1 MRFSVWSVR
10 QDFVR
15 TMGLNNRQALA
26 NSSAGAASGART
38 PEFRLLYET
47 APVGLAF
54 LTPDC
59 RYQLINRHLCEICGI
74 SVDDHIGRSVR
85 ETVPQVAE
93 QVENIV
99 QTILRTGNSI
109 TGIEVSGQRPDGGNA
124 DRVWITNWYP
134 LIATDGSILGINVA
148 SEEITERKRME
159 AALAASEAKSREL
172 ADSFRSL
179 NELLEQRVVA
189 EAQERVR
196 IWDAARREISE
207 ISRHLTMASMV
218 ASISHEVSQ
227 PMTGII
233 ANAGASLQ
241 LLAKAKPDIDEV
253 RAALKDIV
261 DDGQRASA
269 VLDGIRSMFR
279 NDHGART
286 TVTVNDLIGEVL
298 AVVRGELDV
307 HQVSLRSELGDG
319 LPTVL
324 AAPTQLQQVLL
335 NLIMNA
341 IEAMGPVTT
350 QERVLIVK
358 SEIGEFGNVQI
369 TVEDTGSGID
379 PSLVDRIFEAFFT
392 TKALGMG
399 MGLSICR
406 SIVESH
412 GGLLSV
418 SARRPYGSSFCV
430 RIPTSQPGPVYGD

>member
-1 MRFSVWSVR
+1 MIDDKPAVS
-10 QDFVR
+10 
-15 TMGLNNRQALA
+15 LA
-26 NSSAGAASGART
+26 GIQSGART
-38 PEFRLLYET
+38 PELRLLYET
-47 APVGLAF
+47 APIGLAF

-59 RYQLINRHLCEICGI
+59 RYQQINRRLCEICGI

-109 TGIEVSGQRPDGGNA
+109 TGIEVHGQRPDGGNA

-172 ADSFRSL
+172 ADSLRNL

-227 PMTGII
+227 PLAAVIL
-233 ANAGASLQ
+233 NADTSLQ
-241 LLAKAKPDIDEV
+241 LLAKPKPDMDDV
-253 RAALKDIV
+253 RAALKDIL
-261 DDGQRASA
+261 DDGQRARA

-307 HQVSLRSELGDG
+307 HQVSLRSELTDG

-358 SEIGEFGNVQI
+358 SEIGASGNVQI

-392 TKALGMG
+392 TKAFGMG

-418 SARRPYGSSFCV
+418 SARRPHGSSFCV
-430 RIPTSQPGPVYGD
+430 KLPTTAPNPVYGG

>member
-1 MRFSVWSVR
+1 M
-10 QDFVR
+10 
-15 TMGLNNRQALA
+15 
-26 NSSAGAASGART
+26 
-38 PEFRLLYET
+38 PELRLLYET
-47 APVGLAF
+47 APIGLAF

-59 RYQLINRHLCEICGI
+59 RYQLVNRHLCEICGV

-124 DRVWITNWYP
+124 DRVWITNWHP
-134 LIATDGSILGINVA
+134 LIAADGSILGINVA
-148 SEEITERKRME
+148 SEDITERKRME

-172 ADSFRSL
+172 ASSLRNL

-196 IWDAARREISE
+196 IWDDARREISE
-207 ISRHLTMASMV
+207 IGRHLTMGAMV
-218 ASISHEVSQ
+218 ASIAHEVSQ
-227 PMTGII
+227 PLASTILNADTG
-233 ANAGASLQ
+233 LQ
-241 LLAKAKPDIDEV
+241 LLAEAKPDIDEM
-253 RAALKDIV
+253 RAILKDIAA
-261 DDGQRASA
+261 DGHRASA
-269 VLDGIRSMFR
+269 VFDGIRSMFR

-286 TVTVNDLIGEVL
+286 TVTVNDLIGAVL

-307 HQVSLRSELGDG
+307 HQVSLRSELSDG

-324 AAPTQLQQVLL
+324 AEPTQLQQVLL
-335 NLIMNA
+335 NLVMNA
-341 IEAMGPVTT
+341 IEAMSPVTT
-350 QERVLIVK
+350 RERVLIVK
-358 SEIGEFGNVQI
+358 SEIGESGYVQI

-379 PSLVDRIFEAFFT
+379 PSLVDRVFEAFFT

-418 SARRPYGSSFCV
+418 SARRPNGSSFCV
-430 RIPTSQPGPVYGD
+430 KLPTTAPNPGG

>member
-1 MRFSVWSVR
+1 MIDK
-10 QDFVR
+10 Q
-15 TMGLNNRQALA
+15 LA
-26 NSSAGAASGART
+26 NSSAGAGSGART
-38 PEFRLLYET
+38 PEFGLLYET

-99 QTILRTGNSI
+99 QTVLRTGNSI

-172 ADSFRSL
+172 ADSMRNL
-179 NELLEQRVVA
+179 NESLEQRVVA
-189 EAQERVR
+189 EAQERIR
-196 IWDAARREISE
+196 IWNAARLEISE
-207 ISRHLTMASMV
+207 IGRHLTMAALV
-218 ASISHEVSQ
+218 ASIAHEVSQ
-227 PMTGII
+227 PLEAVIL
-233 ANAGASLQ
+233 NADAGLQSL
-241 LLAKAKPDIDEV
+241 AEAKPDMGDV
-253 RAALKDIV
+253 RAILKDIA
-261 DDGQRASA
+261 DEGQRARA

-286 TVTVNDLIGEVL
+286 AVGVNDLISEVL
-298 AVVRGELDV
+298 AVVRGELDS
-307 HQVSLRSELGDG
+307 HQVSLRSELSDG
-319 LPTVL
+319 LPTLL
-324 AAPTQLQQVLL
+324 AAPTQLRQVLL
-335 NLIMNA
+335 NLVMNA
-341 IEAMGPVTT
+341 IEAMSSVTT
-350 QERVLIVK
+350 RERVLIVK
-358 SEIGEFGNVQI
+358 SEIGESGNVQI

-379 PSLVDRIFEAFFT
+379 PSLVDRVFEAFFT
-392 TKALGMG
+392 TKTLGMG
-399 MGLSICR
+399 MGLPICR

-418 SARRPYGSSFCV
+418 SARRPNGSSFCV
-430 RIPTSQPGPVYGD
+430 KLPTTPPNPVYGD

>member
-1 MRFSVWSVR
+1 MEL
-10 QDFVR
+10 DD
-15 TMGLNNRQALA
+15 RQALA
-26 NSSAGAASGART
+26 SSSAGAGSGAWT
-38 PEFRLLYET
+38 PKFRLLYET

-59 RYQLINRHLCEICGI
+59 RYRLINRHLCEICGL
-74 SVDDHIGRSVR
+74 SVADHIGRSVR

-124 DRVWITNWYP
+124 DRVWITNWHP

-148 SEEITERKRME
+148 SQEITERKRME

-172 ADSFRSL
+172 ASSLRNL

-196 IWDAARREISE
+196 IWDDARRELSE
-207 ISRHLTMASMV
+207 IGRHLTMAAML
-218 ASISHEVSQ
+218 ASIAHEVSQ
-227 PMTGII
+227 PLASTIL
-233 ANAGASLQ
+233 NADAGLQ
-241 LLAKAKPDIDEV
+241 ILAEVKPDMDEV
-253 RAALKDIV
+253 RAILKDIA
-261 DDGQRASA
+261 DDGRRARA

-298 AVVRGELDV
+298 AVVRGELEV
-307 HQVSLRSELGDG
+307 HQVSLRRELSDG

-335 NLIMNA
+335 NLVINA
-341 IEAMGPVTT
+341 IEAMSPVTT
-350 QERVLIVK
+350 RERMLIVK
-358 SEIGEFGNVQI
+358 SEIGESGYVQI

-379 PSLVDRIFEAFFT
+379 PSLVDRVFEAFFT

-418 SARRPYGSSFCV
+418 SARRPNGSSFCV
-430 RIPTSQPGPVYGD
+430 KLPTTPPNHVYGD

>member
-10 QDFVR
+10 QDSVR
-15 TMGLNNRQALA
+15 TMGLDDRQALA
-26 NSSAGAASGART
+26 NSSAGAGSGAQT

-47 APVGLAF
+47 APIGLAF

-59 RYQLINRHLCEICGI
+59 RYQLINRHLCEICGL

-124 DRVWITNWYP
+124 DRVWITNWHP

-159 AALAASEAKSREL
+159 VALAASEAKSREL
-172 ADSFRSL
+172 ADSLRNL

-189 EAQERVR
+189 EAKERVR

-227 PMTGII
+227 PLAAVIL
-233 ANAGASLQ
+233 NADTSLQ
-241 LLAKAKPDIDEV
+241 LLAKAKPDMDDV

-261 DDGQRASA
+261 DDGQRARA

-307 HQVSLRSELGDG
+307 HQVSLRSELSDG
-319 LPTVL
+319 LRTRTD
-324 AAPTQLQQVLL
+324 AT
-335 NLIMNA
+335 
-341 IEAMGPVTT
+341 
-350 QERVLIVK
+350 
-358 SEIGEFGNVQI
+358 
-369 TVEDTGSGID
+369 
-379 PSLVDRIFEAFFT
+379 
-392 TKALGMG
+392 
-399 MGLSICR
+399 
-406 SIVESH
+406 
-412 GGLLSV
+412 
-418 SARRPYGSSFCV
+418 SAGA
-430 RIPTSQPGPVYGD
+430 SQPHHECHRG

>member
-1 MRFSVWSVR
+1 
-10 QDFVR
+10 
-15 TMGLNNRQALA
+15 MGLNDRQALA
-26 NSSAGAASGART
+26 NSSAGAGSGDRT

-59 RYQLINRHLCEICGI
+59 RYQLINRHLCEICGL

-99 QTILRTGNSI
+99 QAILRTGNSI

-172 ADSFRSL
+172 ADSLRNL

-227 PMTGII
+227 PLAAII
-233 ANAGASLQ
+233 LNAGASLR
-241 LLAKAKPDIDEV
+241 LL
-253 RAALKDIV
+253 
-261 DDGQRASA
+261 
-269 VLDGIRSMFR
+269 
-279 NDHGART
+279 
-286 TVTVNDLIGEVL
+286 
-298 AVVRGELDV
+298 
-307 HQVSLRSELGDG
+307 
-319 LPTVL
+319 
-324 AAPTQLQQVLL
+324 
-335 NLIMNA
+335 
-341 IEAMGPVTT
+341 
-350 QERVLIVK
+350 
-358 SEIGEFGNVQI
+358 
-369 TVEDTGSGID
+369 
-379 PSLVDRIFEAFFT
+379 
-392 TKALGMG
+392 TKQSPIWTM
-399 MGLSICR
+399 
-406 SIVESH
+406 
-412 GGLLSV
+412 
-418 SARRPYGSSFCV
+418 CV
-430 RIPTSQPGPVYGD
+430 RR

>member
-1 MRFSVWSVR
+1 MRVSVWSVR

-15 TMGLNNRQALA
+15 TMGLDDRQVLA
-26 NSSAGAASGART
+26 NSSAGAGSGDRT

-59 RYQLINRHLCEICGI
+59 RYQLINRHLCEICGL

-99 QTILRTGNSI
+99 QAILRTGNSI

-172 ADSFRSL
+172 ADSLRNL

-227 PMTGII
+227 PLAAVIL
-233 ANAGASLQ
+233 NADTSLQ
-241 LLAKAKPDIDEV
+241 LLAKAKPDMDDV

-261 DDGQRASA
+261 DDGQRARA

-307 HQVSLRSELGDG
+307 HQVSLRSELTDG

-418 SARRPYGSSFCV
+418 SARRPNGSSFCV
-430 RIPTSQPGPVYGD
+430 KLPTTPPNPVYGD

>member
-1 MRFSVWSVR
+1 MRVSVWSVR

-15 TMGLNNRQALA
+15 TMGLDDRQVLA
-26 NSSAGAASGART
+26 NSSAGAGSGDRT

-59 RYQLINRHLCEICGI
+59 RYQLINRHLCEICGL

-99 QTILRTGNSI
+99 QAILRTGNSI

-172 ADSFRSL
+172 ADSLRNL

-227 PMTGII
+227 PLAAVIL
-233 ANAGASLQ
+233 NADTSLQ
-241 LLAKAKPDIDEV
+241 LLAKPKPDMDDV

-261 DDGQRASA
+261 DGGQRARA
-269 VLDGIRSMFR
+269 VLDGKRSWSK
-279 NDHGART
+279 DHCGGERPHRRGSRGRSWRT
-286 TVTVNDLIGEVL
+286 G
-298 AVVRGELDV
+298 
-307 HQVSLRSELGDG
+307 RSSGI
-319 LPTVL
+319 
-324 AAPTQLQQVLL
+324 AA
-335 NLIMNA
+335 
-341 IEAMGPVTT
+341 
-350 QERVLIVK
+350 ERVK
-358 SEIGEFGNVQI
+358 
-369 TVEDTGSGID
+369 
-379 PSLVDRIFEAFFT
+379 
-392 TKALGMG
+392 
-399 MGLSICR
+399 
-406 SIVESH
+406 
-412 GGLLSV
+412 
-418 SARRPYGSSFCV
+418 
-430 RIPTSQPGPVYGD
+430 

>member
-1 MRFSVWSVR
+1 
-10 QDFVR
+10 
-15 TMGLNNRQALA
+15 MGLNNRQALA
-26 NSSAGAASGART
+26 NSSAGAGSGDRT

-59 RYQLINRHLCEICGI
+59 RYQLINRHLCEICGL

-172 ADSFRSL
+172 ADSLRNL

-227 PMTGII
+227 PLAAVIL
-233 ANAGASLQ
+233 NADTSLQ
-241 LLAKAKPDIDEV
+241 LLAKAKPDMDDV
-253 RAALKDIV
+253 RAALKDIL
-261 DDGQRASA
+261 DDGQRARA

-307 HQVSLRSELGDG
+307 HQVSLRSELTDG

-392 TKALGMG
+392 TKAFGMG
-399 MGLSICR
+399 MGLSISR
-406 SIVESH
+406 TIVEAHNGQLLAENGTS
-412 GGLLSV
+412 GGATFRIRLPLA
-418 SARRPYGSSFCV
+418 SAV
-430 RIPTSQPGPVYGD
+430 E

>member
-1 MRFSVWSVR
+1 M
-10 QDFVR
+10 
-15 TMGLNNRQALA
+15 
-26 NSSAGAASGART
+26 ARGRPSFGCST
-38 PEFRLLYET
+38 KLLLI
-47 APVGLAF
+47 GLAF

-59 RYQLINRHLCEICGI
+59 RYQLINRRLCEICGI

-124 DRVWITNWYP
+124 ERVWITNWYP

-172 ADSFRSL
+172 ANSMRNL

-196 IWDAARREISE
+196 IWNAARREISE
-207 ISRHLTMASMV
+207 VGRHMTMAAMA
-218 ASISHEVSQ
+218 ASIAHEVSQ
-227 PMTGII
+227 PLAAII
-233 ANAGASLQ
+233 LNAGAGLQ
-241 LLAKAKPDIDEV
+241 LLAKAKPDMDDV
-253 RAALKDIV
+253 RAVLKDIV

-279 NDHGART
+279 NDHGARSA
-286 TVTVNDLIGEVL
+286 VNVNDLIGEVL
-298 AVVRGELDV
+298 AVVRGELVD
-307 HQVSLRSELGDG
+307 HQVSLQSELSDR

-324 AAPTQLQQVLL
+324 AAQTQLQQVLL
-335 NLIMNA
+335 NLVMNA
-341 IEAMGPVTT
+341 IDAMSSVINR
-350 QERVLIVK
+350 ERVLIVK
-358 SEIGEFGNVQI
+358 SEIGESGDVQI
-369 TVEDTGSGID
+369 TVEDSGTGID
-379 PSLVDRIFEAFFT
+379 PNHVDRVFEAFFT
-392 TKALGMG
+392 TKAQGMG

-418 SARRPYGSSFCV
+418 SPRRPNGSSFCV
-430 RIPTSQPGPVYGD
+430 MLPTTAPDNAGDD

>member
-1 MRFSVWSVR
+1 MI
-10 QDFVR
+10 DK
-15 TMGLNNRQALA
+15 LA
-26 NSSAGAASGART
+26 NFSAGAART
-38 PEFRLLYET
+38 PELRLLYET

-59 RYQLINRHLCEICGI
+59 RYRLINRHLCEICGI

-124 DRVWITNWYP
+124 DRVWTTNWYP
-134 LIATDGSILGINVA
+134 LVATDGSILGINVA

-159 AALAASEAKSREL
+159 VALAASEAKSREL
-172 ADSFRSL
+172 ADNMRSL

-196 IWDAARREISE
+196 IWNAARQELSAIGRN
-207 ISRHLTMASMV
+207 LTMAAMV
-218 ASISHEVSQ
+218 ASIAHEVSQ
-227 PMTGII
+227 PLASTIL
-233 ANAGASLQ
+233 NADAGLQ
-241 LLAKAKPDIDEV
+241 LLAEAKPDMDEM
-253 RAALKDIV
+253 RAVLKDIA
-261 DDGQRASA
+261 DDGHRARA

-286 TVTVNDLIGEVL
+286 SVTVNNLIGEVL
-298 AVVRGELDV
+298 AVVRGELDA
-307 HQVSLRSELGDG
+307 HQVSLRSELSDS

-335 NLIMNA
+335 NLVMNA
-341 IEAMGPVTT
+341 IEAMSPVTT
-350 QERVLIVK
+350 RERVLIVK
-358 SEIGEFGNVQI
+358 SEIGDSGYVQV

-379 PSLVDRIFEAFFT
+379 PSLVERVFEAFFT

-418 SARRPYGSSFCV
+418 SARRPNGSSFCLKL
-430 RIPTSQPGPVYGD
+430 PATAPNPVYGD

>member
-1 MRFSVWSVR
+1 
-10 QDFVR
+10 
-15 TMGLNNRQALA
+15 MGLNNRQALA
-26 NSSAGAASGART
+26 NSSAGAGSGDRT

-59 RYQLINRHLCEICGI
+59 RYQLINRHLCEICGL

-99 QTILRTGNSI
+99 QTILRTGNPI

-172 ADSFRSL
+172 ADSLRNL

-227 PMTGII
+227 PLAAVIL
-233 ANAGASLQ
+233 NADTSLQ
-241 LLAKAKPDIDEV
+241 LLAKAKPDMDDV
-253 RAALKDIV
+253 RAALKDIL
-261 DDGQRASA
+261 DDGQRARA

-286 TVTVNDLIGEVL
+286 TVAVNDLIGEVL

-307 HQVSLRSELGDG
+307 HQVSLRSELTDG

-358 SEIGEFGNVQI
+358 SEIGASGNVQI

-379 PSLVDRIFEAFFT
+379 PSLVDRIEAFFT

-399 MGLSICR
+399 MGLSGCIKNGKSR
-406 SIVESH
+406 KSSYRA
-412 GGLLSV
+412 GPWDSLSV
-418 SARRPYGSSFCV
+418 GLSHCRTV
-430 RIPTSQPGPVYGD
+430 TL

>member
-1 MRFSVWSVR
+1 
-10 QDFVR
+10 
-15 TMGLNNRQALA
+15 MGLKEDRRGLA
-26 NSSAGAASGART
+26 NSAVGGGSGAQT
-38 PEFRLLYET
+38 PEFRLLYDT
-47 APVGLAF
+47 APVGLAL

-59 RYQLINRHLCEICGI
+59 RYRLTNRHLCEICGL
-74 SVDDHIGRSVR
+74 SVEDHIGRSVR

-124 DRVWITNWYP
+124 NRVWTTNWYP
-134 LIATDGSILGINVA
+134 LIATDGSILGINVS
-148 SEEITERKRME
+148 SEEITERKQME

-172 ADSFRSL
+172 ADSLRNL
-179 NELLEQRVVA
+179 NELLEHRVMT

-207 ISRHLTMASMV
+207 ISRHLTMASMA

-227 PMTGII
+227 PLTGII
-233 ANAGASLQ
+233 ANAGASLR

-261 DDGQRASA
+261 DEGQRASS

-279 NDHGART
+279 NDHGERT
-286 TVTVNDLIGEVL
+286 AVAVNDVIGEVL
-298 AVVRGELDV
+298 AVVRGELEV
-307 HQVSLRSELGDG
+307 HQVSLRSELSDA

-335 NLIMNA
+335 NLVMNA
-341 IEAMGPVTT
+341 IEAMSPVTT
-350 QERVLIVK
+350 RERMLIVK
-358 SEIGEFGNVQI
+358 SEIGESGYAQI

-379 PSLVDRIFEAFFT
+379 PSLVDRVFEAFFT

-412 GGLLSV
+412 GGLISV
-418 SARRPYGSSFCV
+418 SARRPNGSSFCV
-430 RIPTSQPGPVYGD
+430 KLPTTVPKPVYGD